1 MRLAPFA
8 LLAPLA
14 LLAACDQPA
23 PAPDEPTPPPS
34 VTLGGVD
41 LSQPV
46 HVSGTEPF
54 WNVAIT
60 PTQLK
65 YSGLDR
71 PLQTAANPGPVVQGT
86 TAVFTAMTDQN
97 NALVV
102 TLIDTDCSDGMSD
115 RLYPLTAKVEIGGE
129 TLSGCAISQAAID
142 TGGEGGGDPAQAAEV
157 TPPAQ

>member
-1 MRLAPFA
+1 MR
-8 LLAPLA
+8 LAPLA
-14 LLAACDQPA
+14 LLAPLAVMTACQQPA

-41 LSQPV
+41 LGQPV
-46 HVSGTEPF
+46 RVLGTEPF
-54 WNVAIT
+54 WSVAIT

-65 YSGLDR
+65 YDGVDR
-71 PLQTAANPGPVVQGT
+71 PLQTATNPGPVVQGT

-102 TLIDTDCSDGMSD
+102 TLMDTDCSDGMSD
-115 RLYPLTAKVEIGGE
+115 RLYPLTAKVEISGE

-142 TGGEGGGDPAQAAEV
+142 AGGEGGGDPAETAEA

>member
-14 LLAACDQPA
+14 LLAACQP
-23 PAPDEPTPPPS
+23 PAAEPEEPTPPPS
-34 VTLGGVD
+34 ITLGGVD
-41 LSQPV
+41 LSQPLRAL
-46 HVSGTEPF
+46 GTEPF
-54 WNVAIT
+54 WSVAIT
-60 PTQLK
+60 PTELK
-65 YSGLDR
+65 YDGLDR
-71 PLQTAANPGPVVQGT
+71 PLQTANNPGPVVAGT

-142 TGGEGGGDPAQAAEV
+142 AGGEGGGEQAADV
-157 TPPAQ
+157 QPPAQ